1 MKFKD
6 LDGLEYEFDNIS
18 GAIYQSYD
26 YIKEPLPNSDRIIE
40 NQKKRRN
47 IINSIMLG
55 NSQKLN
61 INNLTKQY
69 YIDNGIKQLTFK
81 LTDQC
86 NMRCK
91 YCTYSD
97 YYPFTS
103 MYGNQQ
109 LKISDA
115 LKGVDIYMDVI
126 KKHNSVWTNVEL
138 KPTFTFYGGEP
149 LLQFDVIKQIVEYIE
164 IKYSK
169 YEAAYLMTTNALL
182 INDEISKFIKKH
194 NFHISISLD
203 GYRENHNRNRV
214 TVAGKGTFEQI
225 DKIIRKYLL
234 DYKNWNIF
242 MCYDFKTDFDR
253 LINRDRFGLGED
265 YFYDHIAKITLVC
278 DVNTNYYNQFNKID
292 YNKYV
297 NKIKTIKKLFIDK
310 ISNGKDL
317 NFLERIF
324 FEYEFILIDDRNKYT
339 PNNSFYEVPLGN
351 CIPGDKLFLQTDG
364 SFTLCEKVPNY
375 EEFILGDINTG
386 IDIEKVKKLIN
397 KINEDFLVKC
407 RNCEISRL
415 CSVCYA
421 MLYKDNDGKFSI
433 DKKICD
439 NQKEILKK
447 KLGIYT
453 SLKRKNNS
461 IFDYFY
467 VDRYLNNN

>member
-164 IKYSK
+164 TKYSK

-203 GYRENHNRNRV
+203 GYR
-214 TVAGKGTFEQI
+214 
-225 DKIIRKYLL
+225 
-234 DYKNWNIF
+234 
-242 MCYDFKTDFDR
+242 
-253 LINRDRFGLGED
+253 
-265 YFYDHIAKITLVC
+265 
-278 DVNTNYYNQFNKID
+278 
-292 YNKYV
+292 
-297 NKIKTIKKLFIDK
+297 
-310 ISNGKDL
+310 
-317 NFLERIF
+317 
-324 FEYEFILIDDRNKYT
+324 
-339 PNNSFYEVPLGN
+339 
-351 CIPGDKLFLQTDG
+351 
-364 SFTLCEKVPNY
+364 
-375 EEFILGDINTG
+375 
-386 IDIEKVKKLIN
+386 
-397 KINEDFLVKC
+397 
-407 RNCEISRL
+407 
-415 CSVCYA
+415 
-421 MLYKDNDGKFSI
+421 
-433 DKKICD
+433 
-439 NQKEILKK
+439 
-447 KLGIYT
+447 
-453 SLKRKNNS
+453 
-461 IFDYFY
+461 
-467 VDRYLNNN
+467 